1 MELMKTSESLKVQLA
16 ELEEALLQA
25 LAQSEGNILH
35 NKAYVWVWD
44 FASMSAYCLH
54 VCSLSL
60 PACTMSLISL
70 FSPHI
75 PSARLLESLN
85 ETESKSSFVGE
96 SLQEASEL
104 QVWTHSFTH
113 TYLYLVFFHP

>member
-1 MELMKTSESLKVQLA
+1 MELMKTGESLKVQLA

-35 NKAYVWVWD
+35 NKAYAWVWD

-60 PACTMSLISL
+60 PAFTISCL
-70 FSPHI
+70 FVSHLVFDPPGWLSHSMKQSPRV
-75 PSARLLESLN
+75 RLLTN
-85 ETESKSSFVGE
+85 
-96 SLQEASEL
+96 
-104 QVWTHSFTH
+104 
-113 TYLYLVFFHP
+113 Y